1 MFKLAPVAGVC
12 AAMLVVTV
20 CTSAWGQDEQ
30 QRIDQVLRD
39 AERDYA
45 LKANPDLSIGERAL
59 LNYGVLVNFSFLAID
74 DVDQRTHLLRQTD
87 LQAYARLSL
96 DGVHEFYGRA
106 RFVYRD
112 FNNGDSFDG
121 DGDEAV
127 IPMYDR
133 LWYRFDLRQAVAAY
147 EGRNIADNFTVKIGR
162 QFSTWAGGLAFSED
176 LYAVDAK
183 VELAGPDIELR
194 GLVGLTPSN
203 SVIDL
208 DSSRPSYDEDTQRLF
223 AGGQVSYT
231 GWHKHTPYFFV
242 LNQVDLNSR
251 NPATLA
257 PNPPGYPTTFGY
269 NSTYWGVG
277 ATGELFNP
285 HWRYAAE
292 FVYETGRTRS
302 TSYTQPG
309 LVPAAQT
316 NNDIEAWAARFYTRY
331 LFQDEQESQ
340 AIFEALFASG
350 DPDRDTDTTN
360 TFGGSAIGDTDRAFN
375 SIDGVGT
382 GLAFGPPVSNLMMF
396 RGGFS
401 SFPFKSVKLFERLRL
416 GLDVYVFN
424 KMDSAAPLDEAS
436 GNASYLGTETDLS
449 ADWRIFSDL
458 SVHLRY
464 GVFFPGNA
472 LNSDSDE
479 RHFLY
484 TGITYSF

>member
-257 PNPPGYPTTFGY
+257 PIPPATPPRSATTAPTGASAPPASC
-269 NSTYWGVG
+269 STPTG
-277 ATGELFNP
+277 ATPRNSFTRPGAPEAP
-285 HWRYAAE
+285 A
-292 FVYETGRTRS
+292 TRS
-302 TSYTQPG
+302 
-309 LVPAAQT
+309 
-316 NNDIEAWAARFYTRY
+316 
-331 LFQDEQESQ
+331 
-340 AIFEALFASG
+340 
-350 DPDRDTDTTN
+350 
-360 TFGGSAIGDTDRAFN
+360 
-375 SIDGVGT
+375 
-382 GLAFGPPVSNLMMF
+382 LA
-396 RGGFS
+396 
-401 SFPFKSVKLFERLRL
+401 
-416 GLDVYVFN
+416 
-424 KMDSAAPLDEAS
+424 
-436 GNASYLGTETDLS
+436 
-449 ADWRIFSDL
+449 
-458 SVHLRY
+458 
-464 GVFFPGNA
+464 
-472 LNSDSDE
+472 
-479 RHFLY
+479 
-484 TGITYSF
+484 

>member
-1 MFKLAPVAGVC
+1 
-12 AAMLVVTV
+12 
-20 CTSAWGQDEQ
+20 
-30 QRIDQVLRD
+30 
-39 AERDYA
+39 
-45 LKANPDLSIGERAL
+45 
-59 LNYGVLVNFSFLAID
+59 
-74 DVDQRTHLLRQTD
+74 
-87 LQAYARLSL
+87 
-96 DGVHEFYGRA
+96 
-106 RFVYRD
+106 
-112 FNNGDSFDG
+112 
-121 DGDEAV
+121 
-127 IPMYDR
+127 
-133 LWYRFDLRQAVAAY
+133 
-147 EGRNIADNFTVKIGR
+147 
-162 QFSTWAGGLAFSED
+162 
-176 LYAVDAK
+176 
-183 VELAGPDIELR
+183 
-194 GLVGLTPSN
+194 
-203 SVIDL
+203 
-208 DSSRPSYDEDTQRLF
+208 
-223 AGGQVSYT
+223 
-231 GWHKHTPYFFV
+231 
-242 LNQVDLNSR
+242 
-251 NPATLA
+251 
-257 PNPPGYPTTFGY
+257 
-269 NSTYWGVG
+269 
-277 ATGELFNP
+277 
-285 HWRYAAE
+285 
-292 FVYETGRTRS
+292 
-302 TSYTQPG
+302 
-309 LVPAAQT
+309 VPAAQT